1 MRRIRNW
8 ATRHVTHLTKC
19 DPIGNIGV
27 SRDLS
32 SGILAELKFMH
43 IAKLYA
49 GLSNGIEVKLKLLSA
64 LNAVHK
70 LFNFGVINV
79 TVLPRTCSLNC
90 DENCRGTKSS
100 N

>member
-1 MRRIRNW
+1 ME
-8 ATRHVTHLTKC
+8 C
-19 DPIGNIGV
+19 DPIGNIGI

-32 SGILAELKFMH
+32 SVILSELEFMQ

-49 GLSNGIEVKLKLLSA
+49 GLSNGTEVKLKLLSA

-79 TVLPRTCSLNC
+79 IVLSRTCLLNC
-90 DENCRGTKSS
+90 DKNCTETKSS
-100 N
+100 S